1 MRGMSDVGVALIGTA
16 FMGRAHSNAW
26 RQVSAFCSPPLTPRL
41 RVICGRDR
49 GRTAAAARAFGW
61 DAFATDWRDVLRRPD
76 VDVVDI
82 STPNDSHAEIAIA
95 AARAGKAVICEKPL
109 ATSVKD
115 AERMLAAA
123 ERAGVAHM
131 VCHNFRRVPA
141 ICHAEQIIHEGRLGD
156 IRHFRGAYLED
167 WLNDPAVP
175 LTWRLDGALA
185 GSGSLGDIGS
195 HVIDLARMLVG
206 EIAEVSAVMETFIR
220 QRPLPAN
227 PARKGPVTV
236 DDAAVAVVRFA
247 NGAIGSIEATR
258 FAPGRKSSC
267 AFEINGSRGSLRFD
281 LERLNELDVY
291 FESDPPALRGYRTI
305 LVTEQTHPYLAAWWP
320 PGHIIGWEHTF
331 THMVHA
337 LLAAMAGGVVPSPG
351 FHDGVM
357 NQRVLDAIERAS
369 QSRRW
374 ARVKGVA

>member
-1 MRGMSDVGVALIGTA
+1 MSDVGIALIGTA

-26 RQVSAFCSPPLTPRL
+26 RQVSAFCAPPLAPRL
-41 RVICGRDR
+41 KVICGRDR
-49 GRTAAAARAFGW
+49 GRTESAARAFGW
-61 DAFATDWRDVLRRPD
+61 DEFTTDWRQVVRRPD
-76 VDVVDI
+76 LHIVDI

-109 ATSVKD
+109 ANSVRD

-141 ICHAEQIIHEGRLGD
+141 ICLAERIIREGRLGQ
-156 IRHFRGAYLED
+156 IRHFRGAFLED

-175 LTWRLDGALA
+175 MMWRLDRTLA

-195 HVIDLARMLVG
+195 HVVDLARMLVG
-206 EIAEVSAVMETFIR
+206 EIAAVSGALETFVR
-220 QRPLPAN
+220 ERPLPGR
-227 PARKGPVTV
+227 PSRKGRVTV
-236 DDAAVAVVRFA
+236 DDGAVAAVRFA
-247 NGAIGSIEATR
+247 NGAIGTVEATR

-267 AFEINGSRGSLRFD
+267 AFEINGSLGSVRFD

-291 FESDPPALRGYRTI
+291 FEADPHDLRGYRTI

-320 PGHIIGWEHTF
+320 PGHIIGWEHSF
-331 THMVHA
+331 THTVHA
-337 LLAAMAGGVVPSPG
+337 LLEAMAGGTVPSPS

-357 NQRVLDAIERAS
+357 NQRVLEAIERSS

>member
-1 MRGMSDVGVALIGTA
+1 MPDVGVALIGTA

-26 RQVSAFCSPPLTPRL
+26 RQVAAFCSPPLTPRL
-41 RVICGRDR
+41 RIICGRDR
-49 GRTAAAARAFGW
+49 ARTEAAARAFGW
-61 DAFATDWRDVLRRPD
+61 DAFTTDWREAVRRPD
-76 VDVVDI
+76 VDIVDV
-82 STPNDSHAEIAIA
+82 STPNDSHAEISIA

-109 ATSVKD
+109 ANSVRD
-115 AERMLAAA
+115 AERMLAAV

-131 VCHNFRRVPA
+131 LCHNFRRIPA
-141 ICHAEQIIHEGRLGD
+141 ICLAERIVREGRIGAV
-156 IRHFRGAYLED
+156 RHFRGAFLED

-175 LTWRLDGALA
+175 MMWRLDRRLA

-206 EIAEVSAVMETFIR
+206 EIAEVSAAMETFVR
-220 QRPLPAN
+220 TRPIPGRPGRLG
-227 PARKGPVTV
+227 RVTV

-247 NGAIGSIEATR
+247 NGAVGSIEATR

-267 AFEINGSRGSLRFD
+267 GFEINGSLGSVRFD

-291 FESDPPALRGYRTI
+291 FEADPKELRGYRTI
-305 LVTEQTHPYLAAWWP
+305 LVTEQTHPYLASWWP
-320 PGHIIGWEHTF
+320 PGHIIGWEHSF

-337 LLAAMAGGVVPSPG
+337 LLEAMAGGTVPSPS

-357 NQRVLDAIERAS
+357 NQRVLDAIERSS
-369 QSRRW
+369 QARRW
-374 ARVKGVA
+374 VRVKGVA

>member
-1 MRGMSDVGVALIGTA
+1 MRGMSDVGVALVGTA

-26 RQVSAFCSPPLTPRL
+26 RQVSAFCAPPLTPRL
-41 RVICGRDR
+41 KVICGRSRDR
-49 GRTAAAARAFGW
+49 TEAAARAFGW
-61 DAFATDWRDVLRRPD
+61 EESATDWRQVVRRPD
-76 VDVVDI
+76 IHIVDV
-82 STPNDSHAEIAIA
+82 STPNDSHADIAIA

-109 ATSVKD
+109 AKNVID

-131 VCHNFRRVPA
+131 VCHNFRRIPA
-141 ICHAEQIIHEGRLGD
+141 ICLADRLIREGRLGAL
-156 IRHFRGAYLED
+156 RHFRGAYLED

-175 LTWRLDGALA
+175 LMWRLDRTLA

-206 EIAEVSAVMETFIR
+206 EIAEVSAAMDTFVR
-220 QRPLPAN
+220 TRPRPAN
-227 PARKGPVTV
+227 PARQGRVNV
-236 DDAAVAVVRFA
+236 DDAAVAVVSFA

-267 AFEINGSRGSLRFD
+267 AFEINGSLGSVRFD

-291 FESDPPALRGYRTI
+291 LESDPPALRGFRTI
-305 LVTEQTHPYLAAWWP
+305 LVTEQTHPYLAPWWP
-320 PGHIIGWEHTF
+320 PGHIIGWEHSF
-331 THMVHA
+331 THMMHA
-337 LLAAMAGGVVPSPG
+337 LLEAMAGGAVPSPS
-351 FHDGVM
+351 FYDGVM
-357 NQRVLDAIERAS
+357 NQRVLDAVGRAS

-374 ARVKGVA
+374 VRVKGVA

>member
-1 MRGMSDVGVALIGTA
+1 MPDVGVALIGTA

-26 RQVSAFCSPPLTPRL
+26 RQVSAFCSPPLLPRL
-41 RVICGRDR
+41 KVICGRSR
-49 GRTAAAARAFGW
+49 QKTEAAARAFGW
-61 DAFATDWRDVLRRPD
+61 EDFSTDWRDVVRRPD
-76 VDVVDI
+76 VHVVDI

-109 ATSVKD
+109 ANTVRD

-131 VCHNFRRVPA
+131 VCHNFRRIPA
-141 ICHAEQIIHEGRLGD
+141 ICLADRILREGRLGE

-175 LTWRLDGALA
+175 LMWRLDKSLA

-206 EIAEVSAVMETFIR
+206 EIAEVAAVMDTFIR
-220 QRPLPAN
+220 TRPLPSR
-227 PARKGPVTV
+227 PARTGRVTV

-247 NGAIGSIEATR
+247 NGALGSIEATR

-267 AFEINGSRGSLRFD
+267 AFEINGSLGSVRFD

-305 LVTEQTHPYLAAWWP
+305 LVTEQTHPYLAFWWP

-331 THMVHA
+331 THMAHA
-337 LLAAMAGGVVPSPG
+337 LLEAMAHGTVPSPS

>member
-1 MRGMSDVGVALIGTA
+1 MRGMPEVGVALIGTA

-26 RQVSAFCSPPLTPRL
+26 RQVAAFCSPRLTPRL
-41 RVICGRDR
+41 KVICGRSR
-49 GRTAAAARAFGW
+49 ERTEAAARAFGW
-61 DAFATDWRDVLRRPD
+61 EESATDWRQVVRRPD
-76 VDVVDI
+76 IHIVDV
-82 STPNDSHAEIAIA
+82 STPNDSHADIAIA

-109 ATSVKD
+109 ANSVRD

-123 ERAGVAHM
+123 ERAGIAHM
-131 VCHNFRRVPA
+131 VCHNFRRIPA
-141 ICHAEQIIHEGRLGD
+141 ICLADRVIREGRLGAL
-156 IRHFRGAYLED
+156 RHFRGAYLED

-175 LTWRLDGALA
+175 LMWRLDRTLA

-206 EIAEVSAVMETFIR
+206 EIAEVSAAMDTFVR
-220 QRPLPAN
+220 TRPLPAS
-227 PARKGPVTV
+227 PARKGGVTV

-267 AFEINGSRGSLRFD
+267 AFEINGSLGSLRFD

-291 FESDPPALRGYRTI
+291 FESDPPALRGFRTI
-305 LVTEQTHPYLAAWWP
+305 LVTERTHPYLAPWWP
-320 PGHIIGWEHTF
+320 PGHIIGWEHSF

-337 LLAAMAGGVVPSPG
+337 LLEAMAAGAVPAPS

-357 NQRVLDAIERAS
+357 NQRVLDAVGRAS

-374 ARVKGVA
+374 VRVKGVA

>member
-1 MRGMSDVGVALIGTA
+1 MRGMPDVGVALVGTA

-26 RQVSAFCSPPLTPRL
+26 RQVSAFCEPPLTPRL
-41 RVICGRDR
+41 TVICGRSLEK
-49 GRTAAAARAFGW
+49 TEAAARAFGW
-61 DAFATDWRDVLRRPD
+61 EEAATDWRKAVSRPD
-76 VDVVDI
+76 IHIVDI

-109 ATSVKD
+109 ANSVRD

-131 VCHNFRRVPA
+131 VCHNFRRIPA
-141 ICHAEQIIHEGRLGD
+141 ICLADRIIREGRIGK
-156 IRHFRGAYLED
+156 IRHFRGAFLED
-167 WLNDPAVP
+167 WLNDPAIP
-175 LTWRLDGALA
+175 MMWRLDRRLA

-206 EIAEVSAVMETFIR
+206 EIADVAAVMETFVR
-220 QRPLPAN
+220 TRPLPSR
-227 PARKGPVTV
+227 PSRKGMVTV

-247 NGAIGSIEATR
+247 NGAVGSIEATR

-267 AFEINGSRGSLRFD
+267 GFEINGSLGSVRFD
-281 LERLNELDVY
+281 LERLNELDAY

-305 LVTEQTHPYLAAWWP
+305 LVTERTHPYLAPWWP
-320 PGHIIGWEHTF
+320 PGHIIGWEHSF
-331 THMVHA
+331 THTVHA
-337 LLAAMAGGVVPSPG
+337 LLEAMAGGAVPSPS
-351 FHDGVM
+351 FHDGVV
-357 NQRVLDAIERAS
+357 NQRVLEAIERSS

-374 ARVKGVA
+374 VRVKGVA